1 MLCCLSRAS
10 GYQMKAVNLSTNER
24 KSISD
29 GRNRLNEVDGTDGKR
44 HVTDLEKKDTS
55 TLLIS
60 GLNRAEPK

>member
-10 GYQMKAVNLSTNER
+10 GYQMKASNLSTNER

-29 GRNRLNEVDGTDGKR
+29 GRNRLNKVDGTDGKR
-44 HVTDLEKKDTS
+44 HVTDLETKDTS

-60 GLNRAEPK
+60 GLNRADPK